1 MSGKNGASVAVC
13 FLSSYFEGGG
23 VELIAHCAF
32 LPWYGISTS
41 LRWAIRVHFLVG
53 EVDNGVCRVGEAM
66 VDWHST
72 LWGLLSPGLRRTM
85 HCHVV
90 SRDTARGFT
99 PASCGILKEDFFLV
113 GVAMRSKVPSTSATH
128 EMVSKQKI
136 APRLKVILLLKMMAM
151 ELAFID
157 DTPPTWCASCRCF
170 VSDRTPRVPSWCF
183 WVGQCCGS

>member
-13 FLSSYFEGGG
+13 FFSSYFEGEG

-41 LRWAIRVHFLVG
+41 LCWAICVHSLVG

-85 HCHVV
+85 HCCAV
-90 SRDTARGFT
+90 SGDTARGFT
-99 PASCGILKEDFFLV
+99 LASCGILEEDFFLARV
-113 GVAMRSKVPSTSATH
+113 TMRCKVSSTSATH

-136 APRLKVILLLKMMAM
+136 APGLKVILLLKMTTM
-151 ELAFID
+151 ELALID
-157 DTPPTWCASCRCF
+157 DTPPTRCANYRCF
-170 VSDRTPRVPSWCF
+170 VSDRTPGVPLWCF
-183 WVGQCCGS
+183 WVGQYCGS